1 MFVCVCVSSVYS
13 ACTLN
18 ALINTTIFNTPI
30 YHVKSVQI
38 RIFSGLYSA
47 RVWED
52 TDQKKFRIWAL
63 FPQWLRKVWQM
74 AVSFLNSI
82 CWLNDFYLKL
92 KFSFLSKN
100 LEIRGTRFYREKRR
114 KSNSKRVGWFW
125 CEIRCKVSSGKLI
138 FALYDNLLISS
149 FFLRLNIE

>member
-47 RVWED
+47 RVWEN

-63 FPQWLRKVWQM
+63 LPQWLRKVWQM

-138 FALYDNLLISS
+138 FARMTICWFHH
-149 FFLRLNIE
+149 FFFV

>member
-18 ALINTTIFNTPI
+18 ALINATIFNTPI

-47 RVWED
+47 RVWEN

-82 CWLNDFYLKL
+82 CWL
-92 KFSFLSKN
+92 KN

>member
-1 MFVCVCVSSVYS
+1 M
-13 ACTLN
+13 
-18 ALINTTIFNTPI
+18 
-30 YHVKSVQI
+30 KSVQI
-38 RIFSGLYSA
+38 RSFFWSVFIPSMRKYWPEKIPYLGTFHAVIEEGLTNGFDPSNVKFYSIA
-47 RVWED
+47 VSKEN
-52 TDQKKFRIWAL
+52 
-63 FPQWLRKVWQM
+63 QM
-74 AVSFLNSI
+74 PVSFLNSI

-92 KFSFLSKN
+92 KFPFVSKN
-100 LEIRGTRFYREKRR
+100 LEIRETRFYREKRR

>member
-1 MFVCVCVSSVYS
+1 MHRFTMWKVSKYEV
-13 ACTLN
+13 
-18 ALINTTIFNTPI
+18 
-30 YHVKSVQI
+30 
-38 RIFSGLYSA
+38 FSGLYSS
-47 RVWED
+47 RVWEN

-63 FPQWLRKVWQM
+63 FTQWLRKVWQM
-74 AVSFLNSI
+74 ALTPSNVKFYSLAFSKENQMPVSFLNSI

-92 KFSFLSKN
+92 KFPFVSKN
-100 LEIRGTRFYREKRR
+100 LEIRETRFYREKRR